1 MKQIRFGFIKNA
13 KTYFGGEHLVGKRK
27 SKRPLSIKKP
37 IHLVLRSMNFKIFR
51 PKNQS
56 LERLIHQT
64 AKESGVKIYELAIN
78 WSHIHFVIK
87 IESREAYVRF
97 VRVLNS
103 KLALALARVQNR
115 KLLDPNTF
123 SRDQRRSH
131 ASIVSSASNTS
142 DANDPNENKL
152 KLFTL
157 RPFTRILEWGRD
169 YKNGISY
176 LKLNQKEA
184 RGEFKRGK
192 KNKSPNLKLER
203 QKESTPPTANKGNT
217 PQKKNTP
224 QVLDLNPFN
233 EST

>member
-103 KLALALARVQNR
+103 KLALALASVR
-115 KLLDPNTF
+115 
-123 SRDQRRSH
+123 SRSLSDRR
-131 ASIVSSASNTS
+131 ASKPTSSAA
-142 DANDPNENKL
+142 DEP

-192 KNKSPNLKLER
+192 KPKLSIFKFKTKSKRNSGSEINSSLEGIAGR
-203 QKESTPPTANKGNT
+203 GKRPHAETSK
-217 PQKKNTP
+217 
-224 QVLDLNPFN
+224 V
-233 EST
+233 